1 MITLTPRPTLVENS
15 TTVLPSP
22 LLSPPEVFK
31 MIEKTNL
38 NDDDYLTMFDD
49 GRLVFVDQND
59 SQQVITKTFLEQFVL
74 V

>member
-1 MITLTPRPTLVENS
+1 MVENS

-59 SQQVITKTFLEQFVL
+59 TQQVITKTFLEQFVL

>member
-1 MITLTPRPTLVENS
+1 MVENS

-59 SQQVITKTFLEQFVL
+59 SQQVITKTFLE
-74 V
+74 

>member
-1 MITLTPRPTLVENS
+1 MITLMLRPTLVENS

>member
-1 MITLTPRPTLVENS
+1 MLRPTLVENS

>member
-59 SQQVITKTFLEQFVL
+59 SQQVITKTFLE
-74 V
+74 

>member
-59 SQQVITKTFLEQFVL
+59 TQQVITKTFLEQFVL

>member
-49 GRLVFVDQND
+49 GRIVFVDQND
-59 SQQVITKTFLEQFVL
+59 TQQVITKTFLE
-74 V
+74 

>member
-1 MITLTPRPTLVENS
+1 MVENS

>member
-1 MITLTPRPTLVENS
+1 
-15 TTVLPSP
+15 
-22 LLSPPEVFK
+22 

-59 SQQVITKTFLEQFVL
+59 TQQVITKTFLEQFVL

>member
-1 MITLTPRPTLVENS
+1 MVENS

-49 GRLVFVDQND
+49 GRIVFVDQND
-59 SQQVITKTFLEQFVL
+59 TQQVITKTFLE
-74 V
+74 